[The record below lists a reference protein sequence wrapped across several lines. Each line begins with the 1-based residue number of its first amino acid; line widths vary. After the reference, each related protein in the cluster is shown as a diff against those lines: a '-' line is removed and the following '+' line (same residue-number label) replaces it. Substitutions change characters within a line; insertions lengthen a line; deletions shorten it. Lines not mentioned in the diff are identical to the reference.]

1 MSSNNLGGNMLSN
14 QLTMQSPDIKVEIAS
29 YIKTQ
34 ILFDEKQVIGPE
46 QSLLGSGILD
56 STGILEL
63 VSYIEEHYGLK
74 FLDEEL
80 IGENF
85 DTIARIA
92 AIVQKKTS

>member
-1 MSSNNLGGNMLSN
+1 MLSN
-14 QLTMQSPDIKVEIAS
+14 QTTMQSPDIKVEIAS

-92 AIVQKKTS
+92 AIVQKKSSTCG

>member
-1 MSSNNLGGNMLSN
+1 MLPG
-14 QLTMQSPDIKVEIAS
+14 QLTMNSNHITVELAD
-29 YIKTQ
+29 YIKSK
-34 ILFDEKQVIGPE
+34 ILFDEKQHIDDD

-63 VSYIEEHYGLK
+63 VSYIEEHYALK

-92 AIVQKKTS
+92 AIVQKKTQSN

>member
-1 MSSNNLGGNMLSN
+1 MLST
-14 QLTMQSPDIKVEIAS
+14 QLPMQSPDINAEIAE
-29 YIKTQ
+29 YIKTK
-34 ILFDEKQVIGPE
+34 ILFDEKLVIGTD

-63 VSYIEEHYGLK
+63 VSYIEERFELK

-92 AIVQKKTS
+92 AIVKKKTGAAGN

>member
-1 MSSNNLGGNMLSN
+1 MLTN
-14 QLTMQSPDIKVEIAS
+14 QTIMQSPDIKSEIAS
-29 YIKTQ
+29 YIKTK
-34 ILFDEKQVIGPE
+34 ILFDEKQVIGAD

-63 VSYIEEHYGLK
+63 VSYIEERFALK

-85 DTIARIA
+85 DTVARIA
-92 AIVQKKTS
+92 AIVQKKTGAAGN